1 MPELFDLDVQ
11 EVSLVD
17 KAANKRKFLVL
28 KAHGKGA
35 TKMETNELI
44 LDVEDGFEDIIKAV
58 ALSDNPSEAEKQL
71 EEIAKAAKL
80 SDKGKKACQMAL
92 RVLQAVKTD
101 MPKDMMKKLA
111 EMAGYG
117 YAPPEET
124 KKANGASNT
133 GYGMPAEEEEQ
144 QKAKA
149 KAKADE
155 EAMKAKAKAKA
166 DEETMKAK
174 TEDKNKIKYGYKLKK
189 NDDGTPD
196 MSDIPEE
203 MRSIVATLW
212 KQNEESIVKAQALE
226 NTLSQEREERRTR
239 EFVAKAAEFKNLS
252 IKADQFGPIMKK
264 MADKLD
270 EGEFAEVSRLLK
282 SADDSLGVIFKE
294 IGSGMVEDETNVYSK
309 IEKAA
314 QQIAKRDSITK
325 EQAWVKALDEHPDLA
340 REERL
345 ERDKLSH

>member
-133 GYGMPAEEEEQ
+133 GYGMLAEEEENMAVQ
-144 QKAKA
+144 VITDSTSDMPEGLPEVLGIRIVPIYLRFGSETYRDGVDITR
-149 KAKADE
+149 DE
-155 EAMKAKAKAKA
+155 
-166 DEETMKAK
+166 
-174 TEDKNKIKYGYKLKK
+174 
-189 NDDGTPD
+189 
-196 MSDIPEE
+196 
-203 MRSIVATLW
+203 
-212 KQNEESIVKAQALE
+212 
-226 NTLSQEREERRTR
+226 
-239 EFVAKAAEFKNLS
+239 F
-252 IKADQFGPIMKK
+252 
-264 MADKLD
+264 
-270 EGEFAEVSRLLK
+270 
-282 SADDSLGVIFKE
+282 
-294 IGSGMVEDETNVYSK
+294 
-309 IEKAA
+309 
-314 QQIAKRDSITK
+314 
-325 EQAWVKALDEHPDLA
+325 
-340 REERL
+340 
-345 ERDKLSH
+345 